1 MREKIRVELEQRG
14 LLGEPL
20 GVDIV
25 ELPVLRALEAAGI
38 DVVDGQALM
47 QDIRK
52 IKTRDEITLLNTACA
67 MVDAAYDD
75 LFRAMKPGMRE
86 NECVAL
92 VSKRLFE
99 LGSEHI
105 EGINAISGER
115 CSPHPHVFTDRM
127 LRPGDPAYFD
137 ILHAYNGYRT
147 CYYRT
152 FAVGSA
158 SPGLVDAYK
167 RCRDILDQGIAMVR
181 PGVTTADVA
190 AVWPK
195 AQEFGFPDEEA
206 AFALQ
211 YGHGVGL
218 SSWEKPIVS
227 RLVSFD
233 YPEVIEEG
241 MVFALETF
249 WPASDGWQAA
259 RIEEQLVVTADGCEV
274 ITRFPAEEL
283 LVAGGRHFTVGRRSA
298 GHPGDAVAP
307 EQPAHRGCRRELRPL
322 RGRAHRLMS
331 SDVIMPALG
340 MAQETGKVLRWL
352 KSEGDSVNKG
362 EPLLEIETDKVTV
375 EVEAPADG
383 LLAGI
388 RAPAGA
394 DVPVGET
401 IAVLLAAGESLADG
415 PQHGGRR
422 SRLRRSQLAAA
433 ATPAPTRARRPLA
446 SPKARRLAAERG
458 STWPRSPAAGRA
470 ARSSPPTSTP
480 RGRRRDAARSRL
492 GCLATDGAAD
502 DRELA
507 VGPALLSSAR
517 GGRITARELAQRSS
531 RAARARAGE
540 SHRSARQALGRGAPP
555 PSARELVLARRL
567 PRSG

>member
-1 MREKIRVELEQRG
+1 VKGRAEAVAEKIRVELEQRG
-14 LLGEPL
+14 LLNEPL

-38 DVVDGQALM
+38 TVVDGQALM

-52 IKTRDEITLLNTACA
+52 IKTVDEITLLNTSCA

-75 LFRAMKPGMRE
+75 LFKAMKPGMRE

-137 ILHAYNGYRT
+137 ILHSYNGYRT

-158 SPGLVDAYK
+158 SRSLVDAYK

-181 PGVTTADVA
+181 PGASTADIA
-190 AVWPK
+190 AIWPK

-283 LVAGGRHFTVGRRSA
+283 MVCGGRHYTTGGELPTV
-298 GHPGDAVAP
+298 
-307 EQPAHRGCRRELRPL
+307 RETQSHLNNPML
-322 RGRAHRLMS
+322 A
-331 SDVIMPALG
+331 
-340 MAQETGKVLRWL
+340 
-352 KSEGDSVNKG
+352 DSV
-362 EPLLEIETDKVTV
+362 IE
-375 EVEAPADG
+375 
-383 LLAGI
+383 
-388 RAPAGA
+388 
-394 DVPVGET
+394 
-401 IAVLLAAGESLADG
+401 
-415 PQHGGRR
+415 
-422 SRLRRSQLAAA
+422 
-433 ATPAPTRARRPLA
+433 
-446 SPKARRLAAERG
+446 
-458 STWPRSPAAGRA
+458 
-470 ARSSPPTSTP
+470 
-480 RGRRRDAARSRL
+480 
-492 GCLATDGAAD
+492 
-502 DRELA
+502 
-507 VGPALLSSAR
+507 SAR
-517 GGRITARELAQRSS
+517 FE
-531 RAARARAGE
+531 AA
-540 SHRSARQALGRGAPP
+540 HTD
-555 PSARELVLARRL
+555 
-567 PRSG
+567 